1 MSLIFSL
8 KHIAVIVK
16 GNAGD
21 EILDGYF
28 MGENEWL
35 SVFVAKVNVLNFENR
50 FALSETVNPSR
61 FALGSQR

>member
-50 FALSETVNPSR
+50 FALSET
-61 FALGSQR
+61 